1 MTELRTAAQRVVRH
15 VRAIAALEVE
25 LARSELR
32 HKLAALGIGAVLMGA
47 AALLG
52 ILAIWFAFAGVAV
65 ALMLVVPDWAA
76 WLITAGLLLLLAG
89 LAAAAGVASLR
100 RGTPPVPEQALEQA
114 RLTADALRGNGRG

>member
-15 VRAIAALEVE
+15 VRTIAALEVE

-32 HKLAALGIGAVLMGA
+32 HKVAALGIGAVLMGA

-52 ILAIWFAFAGVAV
+52 ILAIWFAFAGVAA

-76 WLITAGLLLLLAG
+76 WLITAGLLLLLAV
-89 LAAAAGVASLR
+89 LAAAAGLASLK